1 MTLNQKLACLNKAGR
16 LLRRAIGGRI
26 APPLAECN
34 LSDPKDLSQSARSG
48 WFRPSVAFAVI
59 AVGYAIYTEVRPEP
73 ATPSPEIARAHSA
86 IVSEFSGIATVSD
99 GDTLRIGERRIE
111 LDGILTP
118 QRSVRC
124 GDVNVYRAAADALR
138 EITRSETVTCRIS
151 DLPGANGRDVAQ
163 CTIEGV
169 SLNQHMVASGW
180 ARDRGGGYAEAEAR
194 ARAEQR
200 GLWGLAC
207 PADLWRGSA
216 PE

>member
-1 MTLNQKLACLNKAGR
+1 M
-16 LLRRAIGGRI
+16 
-26 APPLAECN
+26 
-34 LSDPKDLSQSARSG
+34 
-48 WFRPSVAFAVI
+48 FAVI

-73 ATPSPEIARAHSA
+73 AARPPEIARAHSA

-111 LDGILTP
+111 LDGIMTP

-124 GDVNVYRAAADALR
+124 GGVNAYRAAGEALR
-138 EITRSETVTCRIS
+138 EVARSEIVTCRIS

-169 SLNQHMVASGW
+169 SLNEHMVANGW
-180 ARDRGGGYAEAEAR
+180 ARDRGGAYAEAEAR

-207 PADLWRGSA
+207 PADLWRGA
-216 PE
+216 TRGD

>member
-1 MTLNQKLACLNKAGR
+1 MLTEPTNPSR
-16 LLRRAIGGRI
+16 T
-26 APPLAECN
+26 
-34 LSDPKDLSQSARSG
+34 RSG
-48 WFRPSVAFAVI
+48 WFRPSVVFAAI
-59 AVGYAIYTEVRPEP
+59 AVSYAIYTEVRPEP
-73 ATPSPEIARAHSA
+73 AAPPPEIARAHSA

-111 LDGILTP
+111 LDGIMTP

-124 GDVNVYRAAADALR
+124 GGVNAYRAAGEALR
-138 EITRSETVTCRIS
+138 EVARSEIVTCRIS

-169 SLNQHMVASGW
+169 SLNEHMVANGW
-180 ARDRGGGYAEAEAR
+180 ARDRGGAYAEAEAR

-207 PADLWRGSA
+207 PADLWRGA
-216 PE
+216 ARGD